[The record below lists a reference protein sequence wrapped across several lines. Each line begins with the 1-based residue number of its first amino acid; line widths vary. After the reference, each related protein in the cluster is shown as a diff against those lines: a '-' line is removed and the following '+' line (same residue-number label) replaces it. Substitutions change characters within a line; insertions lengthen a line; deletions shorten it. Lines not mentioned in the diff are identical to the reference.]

1 VGRTKGETLLNDLLE
16 EGAVQV
22 GGAERLAA
30 SDPADHTVL
39 AQSGTASDPAFD
51 SEGAVQATEE
61 WGGGRRRRRRWHIHH
76 RHRPHVH
83 HRHRPHI
90 HHRHRPHI
98 HVSLKK
104 MLSSVGNAFKYLGGK
119 FRDLYNWFKKM
130 FGSAFKFPRLNF
142 KGFAR
147 GFMNGVNKI
156 KSHVANLVNRI
167 RGEEMM
173 MLDVGTQFNPMSA
186 GYGIVKS
193 GTQKHTGLL
202 KPIVDH
208 FCNTI
213 HILINPIKRAFNA
226 VVKLITGIIPSWL
239 IKIAKFGGI
248 GFLASFLFSA
258 FTVGGGWAAN
268 VGPFSTAFEAGFA
281 LELKSNLQIGYT
293 GCYLGGSSGVTQ
305 SAGGVSSGIAA
316 TAFKKFGN
324 IAGDSATIGIEGD
337 ICNLFG
343 LPCKLSLAPSII
355 FDNSDWSNK
364 NSLALKTF
372 KTCFGRGAEY
382 LTTIQNLELTH
393 EMAVNMVQTLSKEE
407 LEANILQAAYNFFK
421 NGFNRLK
428 NCIVSIFKLWIG
440 LALDISAG
448 VDAGS
453 PVKLTFTLDY
463 AYMKQFRG

>member
-1 VGRTKGETLLNDLLE
+1 
-16 EGAVQV
+16 
-22 GGAERLAA
+22 
-30 SDPADHTVL
+30 
-39 AQSGTASDPAFD
+39 
-51 SEGAVQATEE
+51 
-61 WGGGRRRRRRWHIHH
+61 
-76 RHRPHVH
+76 
-83 HRHRPHI
+83 
-90 HHRHRPHI
+90 
-98 HVSLKK
+98 
-104 MLSSVGNAFKYLGGK
+104 MLSSVSNAFKYLGGK
-119 FRDLYNWFKKM
+119 FQDLYNSFKRM

-156 KSHVANLVNRI
+156 KSNVANLANRI

-186 GYGIVKS
+186 AYGIVKS

-213 HILINPIKRAFNA
+213 HILVNPIKRAFNA

-305 SAGGVSSGIAA
+305 SAGGVSAGIAA

-372 KTCFGRGAEY
+372 KTCFGPGAEY

-393 EMAVNMVQTLSKEE
+393 EMAVNMVQTLSKEQ
-407 LEANILQAAYNFFK
+407 LEANILKAAYNFFK

-428 NCIVSIFKLWIG
+428 NCIVSIFSLWIG

-463 AYMKQFRG
+463 AYMKQFAARG

>member
-1 VGRTKGETLLNDLLE
+1 
-16 EGAVQV
+16 
-22 GGAERLAA
+22 
-30 SDPADHTVL
+30 
-39 AQSGTASDPAFD
+39 
-51 SEGAVQATEE
+51 
-61 WGGGRRRRRRWHIHH
+61 
-76 RHRPHVH
+76 
-83 HRHRPHI
+83 
-90 HHRHRPHI
+90 
-98 HVSLKK
+98 
-104 MLSSVGNAFKYLGGK
+104 MLSSVSNAFKYLGGK
-119 FRDLYNWFKKM
+119 FQDLYNSFKKM
-130 FGSAFKFPRLNF
+130 FGSAFKLPRLNF
-142 KGFAR
+142 KGFAG

-167 RGEEMM
+167 RGAAGYTFLFNGCPRGGKAQSWKNKGNFQKTQCEMLCDKDPNCNAIEVNGCQHNVECGGACYHFYGTGSGFTNGNCRTNGDQKAYAKPGEEMM

-202 KPIVDH
+202 KPIVDF
-208 FCNTI
+208 FCNAI
-213 HILINPIKRAFNA
+213 HLLINPIKQAFNA

-258 FTVGGGWAAN
+258 FTVGGGWGAN
-268 VGPFSTAFEAGFA
+268 VGIFSTAFEAGFA

-393 EMAVNMVQTLSKEE
+393 EMAVNMVQTLSKEQ
-407 LEANILQAAYNFFK
+407 LEANILKAAYNFFK

-428 NCIVSIFKLWIG
+428 NCIVSIFRLWIG

-463 AYMKQFRG
+463 AYMKQFAARG

>member
-1 VGRTKGETLLNDLLE
+1 MGKMCTDQGARLPSKNELHDWLRAGGKRSSTYGVTATRSGSRHWLLNGNGDY
-16 EGAVQV
+16 GWHAWTCCDHPNRYHVCV
-22 GGAERLAA
+22 KA
-30 SDPADHTVL
+30 PA
-39 AQSGTASDPAFD
+39 
-51 SEGAVQATEE
+51 
-61 WGGGRRRRRRWHIHH
+61 
-76 RHRPHVH
+76 
-83 HRHRPHI
+83 
-90 HHRHRPHI
+90 
-98 HVSLKK
+98 
-104 MLSSVGNAFKYLGGK
+104 
-119 FRDLYNWFKKM
+119 
-130 FGSAFKFPRLNF
+130 
-142 KGFAR
+142 
-147 GFMNGVNKI
+147 
-156 KSHVANLVNRI
+156 

-186 GYGIVKS
+186 AYGIVKS

-213 HILINPIKRAFNA
+213 HILINPIKQAFNA

-258 FTVGGGWAAN
+258 FTVGGTWSAN

-393 EMAVNMVQTLSKEE
+393 EMAVNMVQTLSKEQ

-428 NCIVSIFKLWIG
+428 NCIVSIFRLWIG